1 MSCVGVTVNVA
12 PLCFLKSVTMNI
24 LIPNKD
30 TTTKQ
35 LTDRLIEL
43 QHKRDLLDK
52 DKLRNKL
59 TLLDIECEIAAIFK
73 RFNYKL
79 WERSQR

>member
-1 MSCVGVTVNVA
+1 
-12 PLCFLKSVTMNI
+12 MNI
-24 LIPNKD
+24 LIPHKD

-43 QHKRDLLDK
+43 QHERDALDK

-59 TLLDIECEIAAIFK
+59 TLLDIECEMAAIFK

-79 WERSQR
+79 WEKSQR

>member
-1 MSCVGVTVNVA
+1 
-12 PLCFLKSVTMNI
+12 MNI

>member
-1 MSCVGVTVNVA
+1 
-12 PLCFLKSVTMNI
+12 MNI
-24 LIPNKD
+24 LIPHKD

-35 LTDRLIEL
+35 LTYRLIEL
-43 QHKRDLLDK
+43 QHERDALDK

-59 TLLDIECEIAAIFK
+59 TLLDIECEMAAIFK

-79 WERSQR
+79 WEKSQR

>member
-1 MSCVGVTVNVA
+1 
-12 PLCFLKSVTMNI
+12 MNI
-24 LIPNKD
+24 LIPHKD
-30 TTTKQ
+30 TTTQQ

-43 QHKRDLLDK
+43 QHERDALDK

-59 TLLDIECEIAAIFK
+59 TLLDIECEMAAIFK

-79 WERSQR
+79 WEKSQR

>member
-1 MSCVGVTVNVA
+1 
-12 PLCFLKSVTMNI
+12 MNL

-43 QHKRDLLDK
+43 QHERDALDPNL
-52 DKLRNKL
+52 LRNKL
-59 TLLDIECEIAAIFK
+59 RLLDIEAEMHAINR
-73 RFNYKL
+73 RFTTKV
-79 WERSQR
+79 WQKSQK